1 MEGNFLQLRSA
12 EMAYYGRF
20 RESQALGARQVELL
34 IRQGLPQRAAA
45 AISFQAISAAM
56 LGQLAVAREQADAAM
71 KFERSVEAT
80 ANLAIAYASLGDAT
94 RARRLWAELKPNDIP
109 DAQQRALFTQVFE
122 ALAAVKSG
130 RAAEAVK
137 RLQDLPVEN
146 KHLMVTNGLFTR
158 AQALRRD
165 RADGP
170 TPNATSAPCCRG
182 SRSSDTTSRGPF
194 SHLGLARALAA
205 QGNTAGAREEYKKFL
220 DLWSQA
226 DADLAVLQKAKGKC
240 EAGDLGLACAS
251 YGCENRHR
259 FKRLQTASAVLQ
271 PPAAHPLRAAS
282 RCGHSD
288 LSYPAIR
295 AIRAS
300 PTSPPRRRVAVDCLV
315 ATL

>member
-1 MEGNFLQLRSA
+1 MRSASTSTRTGRTRRGRSSHQQIKYLGETPDTQFKAYEIAGRQGDRATADKYAAILEKGSMEGNFLQLRSA

-56 LGQLAVAREQADAAM
+56 LGQLAAARERADAAM
-71 KFERSVEAT
+71 KFERGFEAT

-94 RARRLWAELKPNDIP
+94 RARRLWAEIKPDDIP

-122 ALAAVKSG
+122 ALVAVKSG

-158 AQALRRD
+158 AQALAAIGRWADAERD
-165 RADGP
+165 FRAVLQRKPELRYNLG
-170 TPNATSAPCCRG
+170 
-182 SRSSDTTSRGPF
+182 GPF

-205 QGNTAGAREEYKKFL
+205 QGNTAGAREEYKQFL

-226 DADLAVLQKAKGKC
+226 DADLAVLQRAKGEVAK
-240 EAGDLGLACAS
+240 LGHSGGSL
-251 YGCENRHR
+251 
-259 FKRLQTASAVLQ
+259 L
-271 PPAAHPLRAAS
+271 AAS
-282 RCGHSD
+282 GC
-288 LSYPAIR
+288 
-295 AIRAS
+295 
-300 PTSPPRRRVAVDCLV
+300 
-315 ATL
+315 